1 MENNW
6 VVYKRCPLIL
16 EHEYFICSSYHFNI
30 CLVYPIDGIKREVIK
45 KNLTEKEAYNFVTQ
59 LMTRGINLKNIFFND
74 FNCCPQP
81 VVYVKGRPYKRFSKF
96 DLYNCIRLLK

>member
-1 MENNW
+1 MNRETRDR
-6 VVYKRCPLIL
+6 VER
-16 EHEYFICSSYHFNI
+16 E
-30 CLVYPIDGIKREVIK
+30 IKFREKQGYNVDI
-45 KNLTEKEAYNFVTQ
+45 EKEAYNFVTQ